1 MCMEVLY
8 CGMIM
13 TFELFMHLVQWV
25 ELVWLNW
32 TRIKNSP
39 TRLTSHGIRSGSGE
53 KRQLAVD

>member
-1 MCMEVLY
+1 
-8 CGMIM
+8 M